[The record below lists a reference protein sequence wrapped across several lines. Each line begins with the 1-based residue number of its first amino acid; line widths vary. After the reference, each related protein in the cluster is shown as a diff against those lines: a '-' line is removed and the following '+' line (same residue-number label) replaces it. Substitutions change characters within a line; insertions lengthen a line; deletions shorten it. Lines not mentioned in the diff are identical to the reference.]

1 LPEENGDPSTQ
12 AGFVHS
18 IKKAPEFLA
27 SVRQEMKLIERPT
40 AREVQS
46 MTVVV
51 FAFLILFILYFYIV
65 GRLVTALV
73 SWFETTFT

>member
-1 LPEENGDPSTQ
+1 LSEQNGDPVAQTGS
-12 AGFVHS
+12 VYS

-27 SVRQEMKLIERPT
+27 SVRQEMKLIERPS
-40 AREVQS
+40 AHEVRS
-46 MTVVV
+46 TTIVVLV
-51 FAFLILFILYFYIV
+51 FLILGILYFSIV